1 MLELISVNIS
11 LLGRKIIDDLSFN
24 AKDGD
29 IIGLVGVN
37 GAGKT
42 TCIRTICGI
51 LEPQSGEIKIAGQN
65 LKDNRTFAQKQIGL
79 VLEGAPL
86 WGDMNAK
93 EYLEFLGNMHALFG
107 NDLKKAIIKAVEITK
122 IQNIFH
128 QKIDTLS
135 KGFKRRVAFAGAI
148 LHDPKILILDEPTDG
163 LDPEQRAQALDILA
177 KMGKDRIIIFS
188 THILG
193 DIGDI
198 CNRIIVIN
206 NGKKIADETIDEFKK
221 NTSGKLENAFFKL
234 TGGGV

>member
-11 LLGRKIIDDLSFN
+11 LLGRKIIDNLSFN

-29 IIGLVGVN
+29 IIGLVGIN

-51 LEPQSGEIKIAGQN
+51 LEPQSGVIKIAGQDIKN
-65 LKDNRTFAQKQIGL
+65 NRTFAQKQIGL
-79 VLEGAPL
+79 LLEGAPL

-93 EYLEFLGNMHALFG
+93 EYLEFLGNMHGLFG
-107 NDLKKAIIKAVEITK
+107 NDLKNAIIKAAELTN

-148 LHDPKILILDEPTDG
+148 LNNPKILILDEPTDG
-163 LDPEQRAQALDILA
+163 LDPAQRAQALEIIK

-193 DIGDI
+193 DVGDI
-198 CNRIIVIN
+198 CNRIILIN
-206 NGKKIADETIDEFKK
+206 NGKKIADETIEDFKK
-221 NTSGKLENAFFKL
+221 IKNGKIENAFLSL
-234 TGGGV
+234 TGEGA